1 MSTHTMEAL
10 GARLAAARE
19 MLGDALQDSRAAL
32 VERGS
37 ERLDGARALG
47 LEAWQGARRGGRA
60 AGRAMAGHP
69 WETLLLAGAAGIA
82 IGWIVRHAWRVGPA
96 SSPKASRAPRR
107 ATRAGNAKTGTRK
120 R

>member
-1 MSTHTMEAL
+1 MEAL

-19 MLGDALQDSRAAL
+19 MLGDALHDSRAAL
-32 VERGS
+32 AEQGS
-37 ERLDGARALG
+37 QRLDGARALG
-47 LEAWQGARRGGRA
+47 LEAWQGAQRGSRA

-82 IGWIVRHAWRVGPA
+82 VGWIVRHAWRSGPA
-96 SSPKASRAPRR
+96 SASKASRAPRR
-107 ATRAGNAKTGTRK
+107 ATRAGNAKPASRK

>member
-1 MSTHTMEAL
+1 MEAL

-19 MLGDALQDSRAAL
+19 MLGDALQDSRTAL

-37 ERLDGARALG
+37 DRLDGARALG
-47 LEAWQGARRGGRA
+47 LEAWQGARRGSRA

-82 IGWIVRHAWRVGPA
+82 IGWIVRHAWRADQRPA
-96 SSPKASRAPRR
+96 LKANRTPR
-107 ATRAGNAKTGTRK
+107 ATRAGNAKTARRK